1 MLTYLPGTFGPT
13 LHAVKPGANNKVA
26 AAKRRYDEARS
37 RNLTLAVVLG
47 GFAGVAAPV
56 VALSFGFL
64 QGGPDGL
71 DKALAVAFFFV
82 IALAVVGGISGMIV
96 WSVLSARAEDN
107 FNGET
112 RDLIRNANLLE
123 HYYRS
128 GYATDEEEWEAA
140 ALAHEA
146 SELGTEAY
154 LAGVNDELHPVRLT
168 SERVAHINA
177 LQRKA
182 RKMESR
188 VVRLLDPKLTRR
200 RRRKTAVVG

>member
-1 MLTYLPGTFGPT
+1 MLTYLPGTFGLT
-13 LHAVKPGANNKVA
+13 LHAVKPGADGRVA
-26 AAKRRYDEARS
+26 TAKQRYDDARGRS
-37 RNLTLAVVLG
+37 FTLAITLG

-56 VALSFGFL
+56 VALSLGFL
-64 QGGPDGL
+64 QGGPSGL
-71 DKALAVAFFFV
+71 DKALAVVFFFFL
-82 IALAVVGGISGMIV
+82 ALFVVGGISGMIV

-112 RDLIRNANLLE
+112 RGLIRNANLLE

-140 ALAHEA
+140 GLAYEA
-146 SELGTEAY
+146 SELEQETY
-154 LAGVNDELHPVRLT
+154 LMTVNDELHPIHLT
-168 SERVAHINA
+168 RERRAEIAA
-177 LQRKA
+177 LTRRVK
-182 RKMESR
+182 KMESR

>member
-26 AAKRRYDEARS
+26 AAKERYDDARGKGF
-37 RNLTLAVVLG
+37 TLAVALG

-56 VALSFGFL
+56 VALSLGFL

-71 DKALAVAFFFV
+71 DKALAVVFFFV
-82 IALAVVGGISGMIV
+82 IALAVVGGISGAAV
-96 WSVLSARAEDN
+96 WSIMSARAEDN
-107 FNGET
+107 FNSET
-112 RDLIRNANLLE
+112 RGLIRNANLLE

-140 ALAHEA
+140 GLAYEA
-146 SELGTEAY
+146 SEMEHETY
-154 LAGVNDELHPVRLT
+154 LMTVNDELRPIRLT
-168 SERVAHINA
+168 RERRAEIDA
-177 LQRKA
+177 LTRRAK
-182 RKMESR
+182 KMESR